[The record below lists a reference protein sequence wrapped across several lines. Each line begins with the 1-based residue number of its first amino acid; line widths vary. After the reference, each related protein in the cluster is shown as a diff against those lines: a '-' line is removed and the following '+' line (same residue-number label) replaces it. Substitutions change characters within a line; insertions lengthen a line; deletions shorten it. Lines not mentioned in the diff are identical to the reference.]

1 MAEGRER
8 TFVVGQDFFQEIARF
23 RAARRVWPSAV
34 LHARIPDGSD
44 PEDLIRNT
52 LRVLAAVLGG
62 ADFVEG
68 ESAERIRRVI
78 EFESGITL
86 VPDAFGGSGYLERLT
101 DEMEISLRQAA

>member
-1 MAEGRER
+1 M
-8 TFVVGQDFFQEIARF
+8 F
-23 RAARRVWPSAV
+23 
-34 LHARIPDGSD
+34 HARIPGGSE

-62 ADFVEG
+62 ADYVDG
-68 ESAERIRRVI
+68 VPAERILRVI

-101 DEMEISLRQAA
+101 DEMEISLRGHMWPSA